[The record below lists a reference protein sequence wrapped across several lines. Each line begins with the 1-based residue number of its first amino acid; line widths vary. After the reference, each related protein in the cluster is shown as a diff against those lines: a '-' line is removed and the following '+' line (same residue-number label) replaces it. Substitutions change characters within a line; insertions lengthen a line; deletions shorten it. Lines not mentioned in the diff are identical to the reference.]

1 MLATNEGRV
10 LNRNEGAA
18 LNANDVG
25 MNKWGGGKNGLL
37 ISKIPK
43 KVASCIWIQKRI
55 KGAILYTNYS
65 QKRGKVLNGTKGVLT
80 TKEGR
85 VLNVKE
91 GRRSTPMKWEMD
103 KWGGGGKMDY
113 YFKNTKKDYN
123 SYFDQK
129 MY

>member
-1 MLATNEGRV
+1 M
-10 LNRNEGAA
+10 
-18 LNANDVG
+18 
-25 MNKWGGGKNGLL
+25 GGGAKCTI

-103 KWGGGGKMDY
+103 KWGGGKA
-113 YFKNTKKDYN
+113 KWTIISKIPKKITTRILI
-123 SYFDQK
+123 K
-129 MY
+129 KCIKR

>member
-25 MNKWGGGKNGLL
+25 M
-37 ISKIPK
+37 
-43 KVASCIWIQKRI
+43 
-55 KGAILYTNYS
+55 
-65 QKRGKVLNGTKGVLT
+65 
-80 TKEGR
+80 
-85 VLNVKE
+85 
-91 GRRSTPMKWEMD
+91 D
-103 KWGGGGKMDY
+103 KWGGGKMDY